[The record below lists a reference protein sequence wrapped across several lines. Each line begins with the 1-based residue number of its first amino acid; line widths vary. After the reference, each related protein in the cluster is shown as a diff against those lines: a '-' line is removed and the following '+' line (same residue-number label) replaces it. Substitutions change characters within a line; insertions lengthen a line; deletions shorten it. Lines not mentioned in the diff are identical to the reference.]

1 MRRLVRVNSGGK
13 SSRLRSANPTT
24 DFGAKNLSDD
34 YEAFFKQLFCVAAS
48 DLAALLNESLEN
60 LGVLFGEIL
69 KTGTTVNSTGLNFF
83 SNWRTTSSSLDTAE
97 QGRSHLVLG
106 RGQLLVLVRRISR
119 SDAAKLQAIGYRF
132 AHVVHVVGSLARGLE
147 VTPQE
152 LLPKLKM
159 MSESAGK
166 EILYNAGVHLACF
179 AVRPVFRKGFDVLV
193 LKEAKNLLPTHKLPG
208 SRLAQYQFDFL
219 KRLDGMTVSTCLT
232 SFRRKTVCR
241 GILEERF
248 AEQLFDALSILTA
261 QIEEDWFREAKL
273 TARVVIAP
281 SPHIGGKHR
290 LEYASVIAFRVVT
303 DVHSVGKLDPTYE
316 YIPSNFFL
324 NQQRVYRGLPDNEY
338 FAQEVLKDF
347 GEQAHRAEEEA
358 RAVSRQGSFY
368 SVSLSRQSSRLQRS
382 QPKMPRRSWPFRHV
396 NGKNVISD
404 YSSQRSLVTAS
415 ANMATVD
422 ALSSNMDT
430 VDASP
435 DNNPVAKGISI
446 EVNNVH
452 QGSSQDIEMA
462 DLSGCSNAF
471 SLNIE
476 RNTFAELLA
485 FTVGERKKLRQNAL
499 AYTAL

>member
-1 MRRLVRVNSGGK
+1 MRRLVRANSRGK

-24 DFGAKNLSDD
+24 YFGAKKLSDD

-48 DLAALLNESLEN
+48 DLATLMNESLEN
-60 LGVLFGEIL
+60 LGVLFGEVL
-69 KTGTTVNSTGLNFF
+69 KTGTTVKSTGLNFF
-83 SNWRTTSSSLDTAE
+83 SNWRSTSSSLDTAE
-97 QGRSHLVLG
+97 QGRSHLILG

-166 EILYNAGVHLACF
+166 EMLYDAGVHLACF

-193 LKEAKNLLPTHKLPG
+193 LKEAKNLLPTHKLHG

-241 GILEERF
+241 GILEEQF
-248 AEQLFDALSILTA
+248 AEQLFGALSILTA
-261 QIEEDWFREAKL
+261 QIHGDWFREAKL

-281 SPHIGGKHR
+281 SPHIGGEHR
-290 LEYASVIAFRVVT
+290 LEYASVIAFRAVT
-303 DVHSVGKLDPTYE
+303 DVHSVGKIDPDYE

-324 NQQRVYRGLPDNEY
+324 NQQRVYRGSPDHEN
-338 FAQEVLKDF
+338 FAQEVLKNF

-368 SVSLSRQSSRLQRS
+368 SVSLSRQSSRLQHS
-382 QPKMPRRSWPFRHV
+382 QPKMPRRNWTFRHIK
-396 NGKNVISD
+396 GKDVSSD
-404 YSSQRSLVTAS
+404 YSSQKSLVNAS
-415 ANMATVD
+415 ANMAMVD
-422 ALSSNMDT
+422 VSSSNTDT
-430 VDASP
+430 ADACS
-435 DNNPVAKGISI
+435 DNSPVANGISI
-446 EVNNVH
+446 CVNNVH
-452 QGSSQDIEMA
+452 QGNSRDTETTDPSGYSTVFSLDIEK
-462 DLSGCSNAF
+462 
-471 SLNIE
+471 
-476 RNTFAELLA
+476 NTFAELLA
-485 FTVGERKKLRQNAL
+485 FTVGERKKLGQNSFAYQAL
-499 AYTAL
+499 